1 MAAPTQAHAAQN
13 HRPRSARTHAR
24 VSAFPSASLLCG
36 LGATGSYRF
45 QMRWPFATVGWG
57 SLLRATS
64 RPRVTDTVRMRRVGP
79 RHAWRRSSSL

>member
-1 MAAPTQAHAAQN
+1 MAALTHAHAAQN

-57 SLLRATS
+57 SFA
-64 RPRVTDTVRMRRVGP
+64 RPRARV
-79 RHAWRRSSSL
+79 